1 MDPQVRDATDA
12 DLDRLAEIE
21 RAADEAFTA
30 RFDSVDWGEPPN
42 GHERARSGFVL
53 VASEQQDGDPIGFVH
68 VIEDGDL
75 AHLEQVSVL
84 PSHARRGWG
93 RRLVEEAL
101 AEASDRG
108 HERVTLR
115 AFADVPWNAPFYESL
130 GFVIADAPDRPF
142 YNALAE
148 AERGAALDRHGR
160 RVHMV
165 ANLGGMT
172 MDAEAFEAL
181 VVDELDKLPDEMV
194 EGLDNIVF
202 VVEDEAED
210 DRGLFGLYEG
220 LAITERGQ
228 YGLGEL
234 PDRIVVFRHAHLAA
248 SRSEPQLR
256 REVRTTLVHEIAHFY
271 GIDDEQLQELGW
283 A

>member
-1 MDPQVRDATDA
+1 MDPRVRDATDA

-21 RAADEAFTA
+21 RAADEVFTA
-30 RFDSVDWGEPPN
+30 RFGSVDWGEPAS

-53 VASEQQDGDPIGFVH
+53 VASEQPDGDPIGFVH
-68 VIEDGDL
+68 VVEDGAI

-84 PSHARRGWG
+84 PSHARQGWG
-93 RRLVEEAL
+93 RLLVEEAL

-115 AFADVPWNAPFYESL
+115 TFADVPWNAPFYEKL
-130 GFVIADAPDRPF
+130 GFVVSDAPDLAF
-142 YNALAE
+142 YAALAD
-148 AERGAALDRHGR
+148 AERGADLDRHGR

-165 ANLGGMT
+165 ADLGGMT

-181 VVDELDKLPDEMV
+181 VTEELDKLPDEMV

-202 VVEDEAED
+202 IVEDEAED
-210 DRGLFGLYEG
+210 DRELFGLYEG

-234 PDRIVVFRHAHLAA
+234 PDRIVVFRLAHLAA
-248 SRSEPQLR
+248 CRSEQQLR

-271 GIDDEQLQELGW
+271 GIDDEQLHELGW